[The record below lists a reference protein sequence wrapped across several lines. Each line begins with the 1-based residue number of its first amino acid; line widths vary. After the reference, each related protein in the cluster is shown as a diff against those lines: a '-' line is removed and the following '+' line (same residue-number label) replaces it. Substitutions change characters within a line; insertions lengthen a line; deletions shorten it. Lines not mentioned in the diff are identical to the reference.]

1 MSEEK
6 IIEEFEDISS
16 SSSASRNFTKD
27 ATEKAKKVAKQ
38 ATKVAKQANKVA
50 KKAVKNTVDSV
61 DKYGNAGVTNID
73 KIIKAIAFV
82 VAIAVLL
89 LFLAAAV
96 ILFVL
101 DKMFMI
107 LSAVII
113 AIGIVIAL
121 ISLFLIYG
129 LGQIISQN
137 NEIIKKL

>member
-6 IIEEFEDISS
+6 VITEFEDISS
-16 SSSASRNFTKD
+16 NSKKATAVAKD
-27 ATEKAKKVAKQ
+27 VADKAKKVAKE
-38 ATKVAKQANKVA
+38 ATKVT
-50 KKAVKNTVDSV
+50 KKAVKTTVDSV
-61 DKYGNAGVTNID
+61 DKYGNAGITNID

-89 LFLAAAV
+89 LFVAAAV
-96 ILFVL
+96 ILYIL

-137 NEIIKKL
+137 NEILKKL

>member
-6 IIEEFEDISS
+6 VITEFEDISS
-16 SSSASRNFTKD
+16 SSKKPVIVAKD
-27 ATEKAKKVAKQ
+27 VADKAKKVAKE
-38 ATKVAKQANKVA
+38 ATKVT
-50 KKAVKNTVDSV
+50 KKAVKTTVDSV
-61 DKYGNAGVTNID
+61 DKYGNAGITNID

-89 LFLAAAV
+89 LFVAAAV
-96 ILFVL
+96 ILYVL

-137 NEIIKKL
+137 NEILKKL